1 MEAPEPSNSRK
12 YGVPFYAAAWV
23 PSISLKSEKES
34 PESEIDRDQS
44 GDGDGDVSAD
54 DKTFPSHPTTAVNY
68 YVAAAGGGG
77 EGRSG
82 ISNALILAH
91 FDFES
96 RSLSDQPVAK
106 YGTGSDLPYR
116 MAAHPA
122 GDGIICSFPKSC
134 SLFKLDIKKD
144 DGDQK
149 LGLKLSQKVLSQLED
164 VGLQLALKFNNEGSL
179 LATGGEDG
187 NLRVFKWPSLDII
200 LNEPNAHSTVKD
212 LDFSPDGKYLVSLGG
227 PCRVWDVTSST
238 VVTALPKG
246 NDEVFVSC
254 RFSLANNGN
263 MVLYTATVTGKG
275 GAIVTWDATTWRRV
289 ASKLITRDNITA
301 FNVSANGKLLACGTT
316 QGDVLIINSTS
327 MRVQKIVKKAHL
339 GFVTAMSFFHDS
351 RALVSASMDSS
362 VRVTV
367 IEEEQKNGMNLWVI
381 IFILLIA
388 VAAYLIKNGKFDKF
402 ELPTFSSG

>member
-1 MEAPEPSNSRK
+1 MGSNDTPDPSNSRK
-12 YGVPFYAAAWV
+12 YGVPFYAAAWIPPTSV
-23 PSISLKSEKES
+23 KSEDE
-34 PESEIDRDQS
+34 PPPSENDPNQS
-44 GDGDGDVSAD
+44 GDD
-54 DKTFPSHPTTAVNY
+54 DKSLPPPQTTAVDY

-96 RSLSDQPVAK
+96 RSLSDQPVEK

-116 MAAHPA
+116 MAVHPA
-122 GDGIICSFPKSC
+122 GDGIICSLPKSC
-134 SLFKLDIKKD
+134 SFLKLDIKKD
-144 DGDQK
+144 AGVQK
-149 LGLKLSQKVLSQLED
+149 LGLKLSQEVLSQLED
-164 VGLQLALKFNNEGSL
+164 VGLQLALAFNNEGSL

-187 NLRVFKWPSLDII
+187 NLRVFKWRSLEII

-238 VVTALPKG
+238 VLTALTKE
-246 NDEVFVSC
+246 NDEVFISC
-254 RFSLANNGN
+254 RFSLTNDSN
-263 MVLYTATVTGKG
+263 MVLYIAAVTGRG
-275 GAIVTWDATTWRRV
+275 GSIITWNTTTWRRV

-339 GFVTAMSFFHDS
+339 GFVTALSFSHDS
-351 RALVSASMDSS
+351 RALASASMDSS
-362 VRVTV
+362 ARVTV
-367 IEEEQKNGMNLWVI
+367 IEEEEKKGMSLWII
-381 IFILLIA
+381 IFVLLIA
-388 VAAYLIKNGKFDKF
+388 IVAYFSKNAEFLNLD
-402 ELPTFSSG
+402 LPSFSSG